1 MNKRYAFSRLAL
13 AVSAVIASP
22 VFAQDNTDAET
33 QDKAKYEQIV
43 VTATPGGATMQEA
56 SVSVSS
62 FNEDDIVKLAPRS
75 TAEVFRAIPGIRAES
90 SGGGGNANITIRGI
104 PLATGGSKFLQIH
117 EDGLPVLEYGDINF
131 GNADNFIR
139 YDWSV
144 ANVEAVRGG
153 SASTFASNSPGG
165 VINMISNTGEIGGGA
180 IGTSFGVDYDEMRLD
195 FRYGGEI
202 SDDLY
207 YHIAGFARGGE
218 GTRDTGYHGDK
229 GGQVKFNITKLLD
242 NGHIRFFYKN
252 LDDKVSTYLPSPVLV
267 KGDGEYGPVPG
278 FDASSQALNSVYNT
292 NISTFDS
299 YGNPENRDVRDG
311 ISSEVNSFGVEVD
324 LEVADNLFLL
334 NKFRISDVSGGFIA
348 PFTDGFPAGP
358 GDVSNFAAALCS
370 GALDG
375 EGNALNCDSTTV
387 TLANGP
393 GAGEVYTGEAFTNLQ
408 FDARLNDLGNMIND
422 LSLRK
427 EFDNG
432 VSLTV
437 GYYYSNQDIAT
448 SWASW
453 QTFIQTLDGDNSQLL
468 NITDADGT
476 ELVSNGLLSASFLSY
491 EWDLNYVTTAP
502 YMNVGFELSD
512 NILIDAS
519 VRYDS
524 VDASGE
530 LISSCCGGN
539 ADYDIN
545 GNGVIEQIE
554 DASAQ
559 NSGFISGGVINL
571 NRAGA
576 SSQIVDYSANNTS
589 WSLGGSYLLSETQ
602 TLFARYS
609 KGGRALAD
617 RLLQI
622 GGTLNTDGSL
632 TNTTSGFDTTKQ
644 LEIGYKYGTRDL
656 MLNATLFDTV
666 TEDTQAEVTSGLT
679 FMREYEATGLEFEGR
694 WNATDNFVLS
704 GNLTWTDAEI
714 SKDANDATLVGN
726 TPRRQ
731 ADLIWTITPEYVT
744 DFWSVGASLQG
755 STEYYVQDN
764 NDLKQDAYN
773 LVNVFATYWVND
785 QFSVSLNVNNATDEF
800 VITESE
806 EGSAAV
812 GSYIRARPL
821 NGRTT
826 VVSLKYLFD

>member
-311 ISSEVNSFGVEVD
+311 ISSEVSSFGVEVD

-589 WSLGGSYLLSETQ
+589 YSLGGSYLLSETQ

-714 SKDANDATLVGN
+714 SKDANMLESRGREGYTRCPIPA
-726 TPRRQ
+726 R
-731 ADLIWTITPEYVT
+731 AD
-744 DFWSVGASLQG
+744 
-755 STEYYVQDN
+755 
-764 NDLKQDAYN
+764 
-773 LVNVFATYWVND
+773 
-785 QFSVSLNVNNATDEF
+785 
-800 VITESE
+800 
-806 EGSAAV
+806 
-812 GSYIRARPL
+812 
-821 NGRTT
+821 
-826 VVSLKYLFD
+826 